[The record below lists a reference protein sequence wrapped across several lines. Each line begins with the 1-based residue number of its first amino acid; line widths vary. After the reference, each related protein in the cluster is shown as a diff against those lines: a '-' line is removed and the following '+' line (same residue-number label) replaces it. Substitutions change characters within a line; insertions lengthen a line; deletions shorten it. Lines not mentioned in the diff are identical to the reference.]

1 MSGFLTKKGR
11 HLESIDQLLFAIEAV
26 LVTGNLYELQAYCI
40 DLGSVIHR
48 LGPKFYKEAQEW
60 IILGLDI
67 ANRVGIG
74 HDNPHGEII
83 LGKTYAEL
91 DDAESARKWLHAA
104 EKIAEKSKNR
114 LALADTKM
122 VWAFWHQRFGTPQN
136 QIGTLV
142 EALQIFHGL
151 RKFDSRQ
158 KERYI
163 ARKFPRAWPEVLR
176 VAGIIP
182 AV

>member
-122 VWAFWHQRFGTPQN
+122 VWAFWHQRFGTRN
-136 QIGTLV
+136 DLISTLV
-142 EALQIFHGL
+142 QALRMFRSL
-151 RKFDSRQ
+151 REFDSRQ
-158 KERYI
+158 KEQYM
-163 ARKFPRAWPEVLR
+163 ARKFPSVWSTVVGA
-176 VAGIIP
+176 ID